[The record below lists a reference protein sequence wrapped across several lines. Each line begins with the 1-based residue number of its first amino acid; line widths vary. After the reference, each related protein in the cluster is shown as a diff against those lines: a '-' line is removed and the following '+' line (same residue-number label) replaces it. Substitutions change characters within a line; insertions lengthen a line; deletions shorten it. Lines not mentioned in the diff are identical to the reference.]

1 MKWTNLA
8 IVFFLLEISLFII
21 LDMRV
26 FNLTAVV
33 NQKVEYN
40 KALDS
45 AVDDSVIN
53 LVEVDRQRKLVLNK
67 EKAVEQFYQSLY
79 ANFGAMGNPSLEK
92 TLKGYVPVI
101 LVTDKDGFYLF
112 YFDSYQSGKETYLT
126 QRWSEKQPYA
136 YEISNYIINF
146 TLDTYLTVYDKN
158 THQLYEGEYKDLEGL
173 FQDTFLAEEET
184 FHIVRRN
191 TIISSI
197 EEKMDKYINN
207 YNNIAKQFGITY
219 QFWLPEID
227 KTDWYRTID
236 DISMLVLF
244 QGYPF
249 HFAGTDTYNRYAIGG
264 ARIKKSRV
272 YYITEEDGRKLYHR
286 SDCAHISNSA
296 NTTAYFTCEECAF
309 EGAYP
314 CAAIL
319 NRNEYGGRIP

>member
-8 IVFFLLEISLFII
+8 IVFFLIELSLFII

-26 FNLTAVV
+26 YNLTAII

-45 AVDDSVIN
+45 AIDDSVIN
-53 LVEVDRQRKLVLNK
+53 LVEVDRQRNLILNK
-67 EKAVEQFYQSLY
+67 EKAAEQFYQALY
-79 ANFGAMGNPSLEK
+79 ANFGIMGNPSLESK
-92 TLKGYVPVI
+92 LKGYVPVI
-101 LVTDKDGFYLF
+101 LVTDEDGFYLF
-112 YFDSYQSGKETYLT
+112 YFDTYKSGEETIIT

-158 THQLYEGEYKDLEGL
+158 THQLYEGEYKDLEDMFHNTL
-173 FQDTFLAEEET
+173 LAEEET

-191 TIISSI
+191 TIISAI
-197 EEKMDKYINN
+197 EEKMNEYINK

-219 QFWLPEID
+219 QFWLPKID

-244 QGYPF
+244 QGYPY
-249 HFAGTDTYNRYAIGG
+249 HFASTDTYNRYAIGG

-272 YYITEEDGRKLYHR
+272 YYITEESGRKLYHK
-286 SDCAHISNSA
+286 SDCVHLSNI
-296 NTTAYFTCEECAF
+296 TDITAFFTHEECAL

-314 CAAIL
+314 CSEIL
-319 NRNEYGGRIP
+319 NRNVSSDNIP